1 MEYTYSLEGFT
12 LSFPELPRIAPVV
25 FPETPKDEQILDA
38 LLNGLEIF
46 YRRAGESIPA
56 PVSVKREY
64 HGVPVYAITQARIA
78 LNNTIWERDLKPAD
92 VKRLAK
98 IGDKEIQRV
107 LNFTSGVKIESIEK
121 VFTALNMSLRV
132 SVDLIAKRSQ
142 VEDEDLGYYE
152 DSPKTLTDFVQKVVF
167 LDLDPRQAPV
177 DNNPEEMYRYQA
189 THAPEDD
196 WTNNLYMDTFSG
208 YVIDLEGNKHE
219 FSAVASC
226 VHEERK
232 GDTYIEFPH
241 DSVGIQGCDT
251 NDFNPV
257 KFDKSFV
264 FLPDGLDPDKL
275 LSDYLNNGGD
285 VTVESTGE
293 KTDAKKIITD
303 WQENLVA
310 WIEKTKQDFIDSLP
324 YCLKKVRGFFIA

>member
-1 MEYTYSLEGFT
+1 MEYMYTLEGFT

-38 LLNGLEIF
+38 LLNGLEIC
-46 YRRAGESIPA
+46 YRRSGESIPA
-56 PVSVKREY
+56 PVSAKREY
-64 HGVPVYAITQARIA
+64 NGVPVSAITQARIA
-78 LNNTIWERDLKPAD
+78 LNNAIWERDLKTAD

-142 VEDEDLGYYE
+142 IEDENLADYE
-152 DSPKTLTDFVQKVVF
+152 ELPKTLNDFVKKVVF
-167 LDLDPRQAPV
+167 ISLDTIQAPV
-177 DNNPEEMYRYQA
+177 DNEPEEMFRYQA

-196 WTNNLYMDTFSG
+196 WANNLYMDTFNG

-226 VHEERK
+226 VHEERE
-232 GDTYIEFPH
+232 GETYIEFPH
-241 DSVGIQGCDT
+241 DYIGFHGCNT
-251 NDFNPV
+251 NDFEPV
-257 KFDKSFV
+257 KFDNPFT
-264 FLPDGLDPDKL
+264 LPNGLDANKL

-303 WQENLVA
+303 WQENLVD
-310 WIEKTKQDFIDSLP
+310 WIKQTKQGFIESLNS
-324 YCLKKVRGFFIA
+324 